1 MVDSILLAQSAYT
14 ADGVAEWEQEL
25 KSCPCIE
32 NLDQSK
38 AKKIAIKSDAKCEEC
53 DLKTNLWLCMSTGH
67 LGCGRRYYDGSGGN
81 NHAVEHWEKTGHGLA
96 IKLGTIT
103 PEGTASIHCYKC
115 DDDVL
120 DPKLAEHMAALGIDI
135 TTSVKTEKTMAE
147 LNLDANLNLT
157 LSKVLEEGKTLT
169 PVFGPGLTGMENLGN
184 TCYMNSIVQVF
195 FSFPEFKEHFYTG
208 AEEHLCKC
216 DNFSPGC
223 YQCQTSKLAIGLYSG
238 EYSQKKIAQK
248 VITEENKD

>member
-25 KSCPCIE
+25 KTCPCVE

-38 AKKIAIKSDAKCEEC
+38 AKKIAVKSMACCEDC
-53 DLKTNLWLCMSTGH
+53 DLKANLWLCMSTGH

-81 NHAVEHWEKTGHGLA
+81 NHAVDWWEKTGNPVAL
-96 IKLGTIT
+96 KLGTIT

-135 TTSVKTEKTMAE
+135 ST
-147 LNLDANLNLT
+147 
-157 LSKVLEEGKTLT
+157 
-169 PVFGPGLTGMENLGN
+169 
-184 TCYMNSIVQVF
+184 
-195 FSFPEFKEHFYTG
+195 
-208 AEEHLCKC
+208 
-216 DNFSPGC
+216 
-223 YQCQTSKLAIGLYSG
+223 
-238 EYSQKKIAQK
+238 
-248 VITEENKD
+248 

>member
-1 MVDSILLAQSAYT
+1 MA
-14 ADGVAEWEQEL
+14 
-25 KSCPCIE
+25 C
-32 NLDQSK
+32 
-38 AKKIAIKSDAKCEEC
+38 CEEC
-53 DLKTNLWLCMSTGH
+53 DLKSNLWLCMSTGH
-67 LGCGRRYYDGSGGN
+67 LGCGRKYYDGSGGN
-81 NHAVEHWEKTGHGLA
+81 NHAVDHWEKTGNPVAL
-96 IKLGTIT
+96 KLGTIT

-120 DPKLAEHMAALGIDI
+120 DPKLAEHMAVLGIDI
-135 TTSVKTEKTMAE
+135 STQVKTEKTMAE

-195 FSFPEFKEHFYTG
+195 FSLPEFKEHFYTG
-208 AEEHLCKC
+208 AEQRLIDSESFAPT
-216 DNFSPGC
+216 D
-223 YQCQTSKLAIGLYSG
+223 YDCQTSKLAIGLYSG

-248 VITEENKD
+248 VLTEENKDEE